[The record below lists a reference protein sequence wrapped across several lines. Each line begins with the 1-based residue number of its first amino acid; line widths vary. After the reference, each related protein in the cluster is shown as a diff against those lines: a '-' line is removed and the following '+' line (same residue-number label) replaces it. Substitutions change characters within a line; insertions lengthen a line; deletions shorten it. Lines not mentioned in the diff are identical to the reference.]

1 MPIPIR
7 RGKQLSLPV
16 EPLIHRTEMGQ
27 DKEEQFR
34 SNILKPK
41 KENKTQVIT
50 TAFYK

>member
-7 RGKQLSLPV
+7 PGRQLSLPV
-16 EPLIHRTEMGQ
+16 ESLNNRTEVGE

-34 SNILKPK
+34 SNIMKPK
-41 KENKTQVIT
+41 KNKKSQLIT